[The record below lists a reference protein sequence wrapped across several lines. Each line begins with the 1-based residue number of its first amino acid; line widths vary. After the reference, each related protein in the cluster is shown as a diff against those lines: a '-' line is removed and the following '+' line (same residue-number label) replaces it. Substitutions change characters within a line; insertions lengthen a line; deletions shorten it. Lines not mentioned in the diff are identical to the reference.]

1 MTEKKKSNWLEC
13 IFFSNLKFCVL
24 LWDYLLGGLLLYTC
38 FIISNHFIHLLNNKI
53 IPGNSKTLWDATK
66 IAMDKEIVDIP
77 STVHLGQATSNGED
91 IPEAFAQYFKD
102 KVQNI
107 SNSTTIDEEVFNG
120 SKLGTKQAPYDH
132 CQDMQYNHINTTL

>member
-1 MTEKKKSNWLEC
+1 
-13 IFFSNLKFCVL
+13 
-24 LWDYLLGGLLLYTC
+24 
-38 FIISNHFIHLLNNKI
+38 
-53 IPGNSKTLWDATK
+53 
-66 IAMDKEIVDIP
+66 MDKEIVDIP

-120 SKLGTKQAPYDH
+120 SKQEAIPEKGGSLKKYVVV
-132 CQDMQYNHINTTL
+132 CMLRV